1 LPEGKQKAIDEI
13 MEEARRFYREKELSD

>member
-13 MEEARRFYREKELSD
+13 MEEARRFYREEELSD